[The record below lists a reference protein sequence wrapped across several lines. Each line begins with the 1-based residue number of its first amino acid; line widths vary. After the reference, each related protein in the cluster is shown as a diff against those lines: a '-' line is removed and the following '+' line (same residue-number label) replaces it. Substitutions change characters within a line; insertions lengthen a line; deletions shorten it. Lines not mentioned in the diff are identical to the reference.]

1 MAGRILNRRDLRRMA
16 DAAEQ
21 RGVGS
26 EAAGSRGDSPKRAG
40 EGGAGRVCARWGV
53 YDGAMKLVE
62 TFDYKDRALADQ
74 KAAEL
79 TEVRHNGTTYF
90 VQLVKEGVAGR
101 GNLD

>member
-16 DAAEQ
+16 EAAEQ

-26 EAAGSRGDSPKRAG
+26 EAANSRGDSRNRTS
-40 EGGAGRVCARWGV
+40 ERSAGRVCARWGV

-62 TFDYKDRALADQ
+62 TFDYKDRALAEQ

-90 VQLVKEGVAGR
+90 VQIVKEGIAEH